1 MSRSSP
7 TIIAPVSPVHAT
19 LAGCGI
25 YDYNVIGLERWNVR
39 NAAKVIGSRKTLA
52 EQEEAFWLLGD
63 QRGRWVTQMSGFPA
77 HRDRCQRPLED
88 YSPRFS
94 LPLFLI

>member
-19 LAGCGI
+19 LAGCCI

-63 QRGRWVTQMSGFPA
+63 QRGR
-77 HRDRCQRPLED
+77 
-88 YSPRFS
+88 
-94 LPLFLI
+94 